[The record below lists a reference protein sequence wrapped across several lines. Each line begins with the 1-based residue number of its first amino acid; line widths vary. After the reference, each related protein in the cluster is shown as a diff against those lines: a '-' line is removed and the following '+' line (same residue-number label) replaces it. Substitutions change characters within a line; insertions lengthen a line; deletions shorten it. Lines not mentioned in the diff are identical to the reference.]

1 MSVTDNG
8 TGMSEETRQRV
19 FEPFF
24 TTKGVGK
31 GTGLGL
37 STVYGII
44 QQSGGWV
51 EIWSELDEGSSFRIY
66 LPRTDASPVP
76 PKKEL
81 TSAHAPNGWETV
93 LLVEDEEAVRSAMKS
108 VLSAHGYRAIEAANA
123 AEAEA
128 AAGEFSGDIHLLLT
142 DVVMPGINGKELSE
156 RLRRLRPGLKTI
168 FMSGYSENVIAERG
182 LLGQGVSYIPK
193 PFSPNG
199 LARKL
204 REVLG
209 GAGVAPFKA
218 ENRSIPTDSQ
228 DPGPRLA

>member
-1 MSVTDNG
+1 M
-8 TGMSEETRQRV
+8 
-19 FEPFF
+19 
-24 TTKGVGK
+24 
-31 GTGLGL
+31 
-37 STVYGII
+37 
-44 QQSGGWV
+44 
-51 EIWSELDEGSSFRIY
+51 
-66 LPRTDASPVP
+66 
-76 PKKEL
+76 
-81 TSAHAPNGWETV
+81 
-93 LLVEDEEAVRSAMKS
+93 EDEEAVRSAMKS

-128 AAGEFSGDIHLLLT
+128 AAGEFPGDIHLLLT
-142 DVVMPGINGKELSE
+142 DVIMPGINGKELSE

-209 GAGVAPFKA
+209 GAESRPSKRKIEALPPIVKIRAPASVNHAGVVRLGHVTAGWPSYRY
-218 ENRSIPTDSQ
+218 RSE
-228 DPGPRLA
+228 RLRLK